1 MPFTDTTHESRGLG
15 VRSFASFTDAANEAA
30 ISRLY
35 GGIHYRMGI
44 EDGLTQGQCIGRTV
58 MDRVQTH

>member
-1 MPFTDTTHESRGLG
+1 MSRGLG
-15 VRSFASFTDAANEAA
+15 VRHFASFTDAANEAA

-44 EDGLTQGQCIGRTV
+44 ENGLTQGQCIGRTV
-58 MDRVQTH
+58 LDRVQTH